1 MDKVTTERLAAWR
14 REWEAATDLRAADL
28 DELAEHLLD
37 AAEHCMSEGASAE
50 DAIAQAI
57 QSLGPPEKVAA
68 EYARVRSVPR
78 RWDVFLSFLVDLR
91 FAARQVRA
99 RPYFVSVAV
108 GSVAIAIAANA
119 LVFSVVNGLLLKD
132 PGYGESERLVEVYTG
147 NIDDPRRQSVASWP
161 ISDDLGEYT
170 DLFEG
175 VVGYEPLFGRLAIDG
190 SHLPIVGEIV
200 DGDFFEVL
208 QVPLAIGR
216 SFSSD
221 DERAGAQVAIV
232 AYGTWQERFG
242 GRPDVLGTTIEINDE
257 PLTVIGV
264 APEGFSGAMP
274 GFAASVWMP
283 RWVLPLGRL
292 LTDGEVRP
300 EANRERWLAQL
311 KARLAPG
318 VSAVDAEGAL
328 GRRLEDLTRA
338 YPVSYAGVEF
348 RVMPTDDVSL
358 SPAVDGVAF
367 SLAGGV
373 MAVVA
378 MVLLIA
384 SMNLAGFLLARGADR
399 WDELQL
405 RYALGATRAR
415 VVGQLFAE
423 SLIVAGLGGA
433 LGLALCQG
441 ALGLLRRV
449 ELPVPMPIAFDF
461 SIDASVLLFTLG
473 ISVAAAVL
481 FGLIPG
487 LQATRS
493 DRSLGAGG
501 SAVRVAKSGGARRM
515 LLAGQ
520 VAVSM
525 VFLVLG
531 GLFTRSLWAEAGED
545 PGFRTTRAGVLTL
558 ELGSA
563 DYGREELP
571 TFLDRLRSEAR
582 RTPALSGLAFTTRV
596 PMGSVTSMEE
606 VAFPAAGPE
615 GAEVRSVEAFSVG
628 PDYLDAMEVGVLTG
642 RGVMDGDRLDTPPV
656 VLVSRSFMD
665 QYGTLGAALGSTIE
679 LETGPVEIVGVVEDI
694 FVNRPRE
701 GSVPHLYLPLAQRGA
716 FLLSVVGVAT
726 NSSGEALLALRG
738 ALEAVDPTVAVW
750 GATTIEDHVAFK
762 LMGPRVAA
770 ALLMAA
776 SSIALLLTVV
786 GVIGSVT
793 YSASRR
799 RYEMAIRL
807 SLGASAASVT
817 RLVVASML
825 RAIVIGA
832 VLGVA
837 LSLVGTGLLRGLLY
851 GVGPFDPGSYL
862 FAVAVLGVAAAAA
875 AYLPARGVG
884 REDLTTVLRDS

>member
-1 MDKVTTERLAAWR
+1 M
-14 REWEAATDLRAADL
+14 
-28 DELAEHLLD
+28 
-37 AAEHCMSEGASAE
+37 
-50 DAIAQAI
+50 
-57 QSLGPPEKVAA
+57 
-68 EYARVRSVPR
+68 
-78 RWDVFLSFLVDLR
+78 
-91 FAARQVRA
+91 
-99 RPYFVSVAV
+99 
-108 GSVAIAIAANA
+108 
-119 LVFSVVNGLLLKD
+119 
-132 PGYGESERLVEVYTG
+132 
-147 NIDDPRRQSVASWP
+147 
-161 ISDDLGEYT
+161 
-170 DLFEG
+170 
-175 VVGYEPLFGRLAIDG
+175 
-190 SHLPIVGEIV
+190 
-200 DGDFFEVL
+200 
-208 QVPLAIGR
+208 
-216 SFSSD
+216 
-221 DERAGAQVAIV
+221 
-232 AYGTWQERFG
+232 
-242 GRPDVLGTTIEINDE
+242 
-257 PLTVIGV
+257 
-264 APEGFSGAMP
+264 
-274 GFAASVWMP
+274 
-283 RWVLPLGRL
+283 
-292 LTDGEVRP
+292 RP

-338 YPVSYAGVEF
+338 YPVSYTGVEF

-473 ISVAAAVL
+473 ISVAAAAL

-545 PGFRTTRAGVLTL
+545 PGFRTTGAGVLTL

-571 TFLDRLRSEAR
+571 TFLDLLRSEAR

-606 VAFPAAGPE
+606 VTFPAAGPE
-615 GAEVRSVEAFSVG
+615 GSEVGSVEAFSVG

-665 QYGTLGAALGSTIE
+665 QYGTLGAALGSTLE

-716 FLLSVVGVAT
+716 FLLSVIGVAT

-807 SLGASAASVT
+807 SLGASAGSVT